1 MVNSIARKE
10 ITIKMLYWFRFSQ
23 KILVDLGFRKN
34 CASFDFWTWVN
45 TDLNFPIPK
54 LTLHVLLLRVRSRA
68 YVASTKFNLI
78 LRSLLTTFRSNLIL
92 KLARNETFHL
102 FFANMTCAA
111 NNWAKLSSFLLV
123 RNNLCTQLPAFNLYI
138 GKVHANVLTRC
149 EILYC
154 EIVASKTENCLN
166 F

>member
-1 MVNSIARKE
+1 M
-10 ITIKMLYWFRFSQ
+10 
-23 KILVDLGFRKN
+23 DLGFRKN

-166 F
+166 FSPTINNLWWS

>member
-10 ITIKMLYWFRFSQ
+10 ITIKMPYWFRFSQ

-78 LRSLLTTFRSNLIL
+78 LRSLLTTFLSNLIL
-92 KLARNETFHL
+92 KLARNEAFHL
-102 FFANMTCAA
+102 FLQTWHEPLITEQNLAGFCSPATIYARNCRLLTCTSE
-111 NNWAKLSSFLLV
+111 KYTRTCLQDVKS
-123 RNNLCTQLPAFNLYI
+123 CTV
-138 GKVHANVLTRC
+138 K
-149 EILYC
+149 
-154 EIVASKTENCLN
+154 
-166 F
+166 

>member
-1 MVNSIARKE
+1 M
-10 ITIKMLYWFRFSQ
+10 
-23 KILVDLGFRKN
+23 GFRKN

-68 YVASTKFNLI
+68 YLTSTKFNLI
-78 LRSLLTTFRSNLIL
+78 LRSLLTTFLSNLIL
-92 KLARNETFHL
+92 KLTRKETFHL
-102 FFANMTCAA
+102 FCKQACAA
-111 NNWAKLSSFLLV
+111 NNCAKRSSFLLA
-123 RNNLCTQLPAFNLYI
+123 RNNLCTQLPVFNLYI